1 MKRNFIAI
9 IDRLEQESADTFTA
23 LRELDERM
31 KKDPNNLILTR
42 ECSRLMGRIQ
52 GIELAL
58 MYIRTNGE

>member
-9 IDRLEQESADTFTA
+9 KDRLEQESADTFTA

-31 KKDPNNLILTR
+31 KKDPDNLIINR

-58 MYIRTNGE
+58 VYIRTNGK

>member
-9 IDRLEQESADTFTA
+9 KDRLEQESADTFTA

-31 KKDPNNLILTR
+31 KKDPDNLIIIR

>member
-9 IDRLEQESADTFTA
+9 KDRLEQESADTFTR
-23 LRELDERM
+23 LKELDGKL

>member
-1 MKRNFIAI
+1 MKRNVIAI
-9 IDRLEQESADTFTA
+9 KDRLEQESADTFTW
-23 LRELDERM
+23 LKELDEKL

-58 MYIRTNGE
+58 MYIRTDGE